1 MVGLTRLL
9 TWKRLTVLGCVSL
22 LVVVYLS
29 LPSTRDRRWYY
40 RRAPC
45 SFPDKQVHDGII
57 AMAKAHTLLKK
68 LNIVHFLCYGTLWG
82 TLRNNKMLPW
92 DPEPD
97 ICVTNEGISAVDEAY
112 LYKLFQFEGLVL
124 SYSSQ
129 EGMYTVTYGA
139 ATVTLTVF
147 EESED
152 GESYQRIGLRSRV
165 LPPDMKEKFPKR
177 LLADPLPNLECFGLI
192 LPVPHEDIEIQKYLY
207 PDDWWIEVRPPGC

>member
-1 MVGLTRLL
+1 
-9 TWKRLTVLGCVSL
+9 
-22 LVVVYLS
+22 
-29 LPSTRDRRWYY
+29 
-40 RRAPC
+40 
-45 SFPDKQVHDGII
+45 
-57 AMAKAHTLLKK
+57 
-68 LNIVHFLCYGTLWG
+68 
-82 TLRNNKMLPW
+82 MLPW
-92 DPEPD
+92 DPDPD

-112 LYKLFQFEGLVL
+112 LYKLFQFEGLAL

-129 EGMYTVTYGA
+129 DGMYTVTYGV

-177 LLADPLPNLECFGLI
+177 LLADPLPNLECYGLV